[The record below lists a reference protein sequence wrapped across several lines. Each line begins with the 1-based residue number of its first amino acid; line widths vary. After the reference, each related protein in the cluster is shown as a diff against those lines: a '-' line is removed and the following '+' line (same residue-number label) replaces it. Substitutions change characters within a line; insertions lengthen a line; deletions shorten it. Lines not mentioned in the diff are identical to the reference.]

1 MEARQGYSWHTE
13 DCVRWALA
21 ELWFPISL
29 EQEMNDM
36 EPHTG
41 TSEAEINSGSSLICF
56 VSLAKFLLHG
66 DPPVFLVRWGT
77 EPVNLADCPS
87 PRC

>member
-66 DPPVFLVRWGT
+66 GPPVFLVRWGT

>member
-13 DCVRWALA
+13 DCMRWALA
-21 ELWFPISL
+21 ELWFLISL

-41 TSEAEINSGSSLICF
+41 TSEAEIISTVVPQSSLSGGEP
-56 VSLAKFLLHG
+56 SL
-66 DPPVFLVRWGT
+66 
-77 EPVNLADCPS
+77 
-87 PRC
+87 